1 MPSLLGH
8 AVAGIAIT
16 SACSDGRLPRRTWP
30 LAVFCA
36 VAPDLDWFV
45 GLAGLHRG
53 HFLNHRGLAHSL
65 GAALVLAAA
74 VLLLGYRREWRGSR
88 VWSSLSLAAL
98 SHGLLDTCTSGG
110 VGVALF
116 APFSSTRWACIW
128 QPGWVAPLPLNPEHT
143 STFLA
148 SLGSE
153 AVWIGLPALAVILGS
168 RLIRQVSVVPSL
180 REVVPE
186 NG

>member
-8 AVAGIAIT
+8 AVAGLAIT
-16 SACSDGRLPRRTWP
+16 TAFRGDHLPRRTWP
-30 LAVFCA
+30 LAAFCA
-36 VAPDLDWFV
+36 MAPDLDWFV
-45 GLAGLHRG
+45 SLAGLHRG
-53 HFLNHRGLAHSL
+53 HFLNHRGVAHSL
-65 GAALVLAAA
+65 FAALVLAAA
-74 VLLLGYRREWRGSR
+74 SLLLCYRPELRRSR
-88 VWSSLSLAAL
+88 VWFSLSLAAL

-116 APFSSTRWACIW
+116 APFSPTRWACIW

-143 STFLA
+143 TTFLA

-153 AVWIGLPALAVILGS
+153 VIWIGLPALAVILGS
-168 RLIRQVSVVPSL
+168 RLIRQVSLRPSL
-180 REVVPE
+180 REVAPG